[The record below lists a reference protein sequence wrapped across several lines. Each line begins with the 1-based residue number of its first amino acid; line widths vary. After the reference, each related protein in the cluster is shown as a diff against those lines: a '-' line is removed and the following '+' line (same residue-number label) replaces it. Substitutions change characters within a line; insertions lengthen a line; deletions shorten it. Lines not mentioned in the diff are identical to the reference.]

1 MENANLAILLNVK
14 NGKVMEIANLN
25 LSALRCIIKYAKIGK
40 MVDNVS
46 EDRDADFYIF
56 LKYFRLQ
63 KKRIIQNL
71 MKVLELLLTIQ
82 WNNLK
87 KLNKN
92 KK

>member
-25 LSALRCIIKYAKIGK
+25 LSALRCIIKSAMIGK
-40 MVDNVS
+40 MVEDVV

-56 LKYFRLQ
+56 LNDISLQ

-71 MKVLELLLTIQ
+71 MKDF
-82 WNNLK
+82 
-87 KLNKN
+87 
-92 KK
+92 